1 MKNLLTRN
9 GTWKG
14 WLLTPYPDDD
24 YGFYS
29 YFVSRY
35 WGIVVSVVKN
45 GSGAFEQI
53 LHLSSPINVYPTLY
67 LNSDTMANVSVGNG
81 TSSNSYQIVI
91 D

>member
-35 WGIVVSVVKN
+35 GGIVVSVVKN